1 MANKGTISAYLYF
14 DGNCEE
20 AVNYYAQ
27 VFELDPPEMMKYE
40 KGKYPMEVTDAEE
53 GLVMYASLKFEN
65 MNMMFSDD
73 PNSHPEPSETPVIQ
87 LNWAT
92 SDPEL
97 FDRVW
102 EKMSKDGS
110 IHMAA
115 AKTFFAEKFGV
126 VSDKFGIYWQLDL
139 MAVNQ

>member
-1 MANKGTISAYLYF
+1 MANKGTISTYLYF

-73 PNSHPEPSETPVIQ
+73 PNSHPEPSETPVIRSIGQ
-87 LNWAT
+87 PAT
-92 SDPEL
+92 RNCLIASGKRCP
-97 FDRVW
+97 
-102 EKMSKDGS
+102 KTAPS
-110 IHMAA
+110 IWLLP
-115 AKTFFAEKFGV
+115 KLSLPRNSG
-126 VSDKFGIYWQLDL
+126 
-139 MAVNQ
+139 